1 LEPTLSANDDEIS
14 ALQHAM
20 NLKLQ
25 DEASFQSEY
34 QNDPFPDDMENDSL
48 LSIDEIAAK
57 INGLP
62 EQIVPLYCDH
72 VTAFIDIQKT
82 LLFYTVVAWGEDF
95 VTKILYWWPPVAAS
109 IEPAGTAGCDRAD
122 FVGWYQRWIG
132 NCFRLTAV
140 RQFF

>member
-1 LEPTLSANDDEIS
+1 MPVWKPTLSANGDEIS

-48 LSIDEIAAK
+48 LSIDEISAK

-62 EQIVPLYCDH
+62 ERIVPLYCDH
-72 VTAFIDIQKT
+72 VTAFIDIQKA
-82 LLFYTVVAWGEDF
+82 LLFYAVVAWGEDF
-95 VTKILYWWPPVAAS
+95 TGAVIDY
-109 IEPAGTAGCDRAD
+109 GT
-122 FVGWYQRWIG
+122 
-132 NCFRLTAV
+132 
-140 RQFF
+140 